1 MKKVKKIIT
10 GFLTVFLF
18 MAMVLPM
25 TTVKASEE
33 KEVAEKRMYTVTFRA
48 GNVASFDTDKITV
61 SDGMEVTKNYIK
73 VKVAKGD
80 TLALTVPDWESD
92 ARLTSWFSN
101 CLHYEKEAAYGLKAF
116 SGVVGTAVER
126 NTEYVLDYKR
136 LINPVSYTVSFV
148 DSQTKE
154 QIAAPQIIY
163 GNAEETITVLPVTVS
178 DYTPTESRKTLKL
191 EKGKENT
198 ATFEYCYT
206 GTVETITST
215 VTNVVPG
222 TTRTETVVNEVE
234 ETVIVPGTAQPS
246 GFTANVVNNASNTAN
261 NRANGGGNALNT
273 PAGNI
278 ANNVADNSAN
288 NAADN
293 AVNAPADENEDQTV
307 DDGNVEIPEEQTP
320 LVDGDENDGVVDI
333 EESVTPLANTAE
345 DESTVSGDVDGKDA
359 DLAAQEIDAA
369 SVPVAVPVIG
379 GIAAVFVV
387 GLIVFLI
394 YKNRKRSK

>member
-10 GFLTVFLF
+10 GFLTVFIF
-18 MAMVLPM
+18 MALVLPM

-33 KEVAEKRMYTVTFRA
+33 KEVVEKRMYTVTFRA
-48 GNVASFDTDKITV
+48 GNIACFDIDKITV
-61 SDGMEVTKNYIK
+61 SEGMEVTKNYIK

-80 TLALTVPDWESD
+80 TLAFTVPGWESD

-116 SGVVGTAVER
+116 NGVVGTVVER

-136 LINPVSYTVSFV
+136 LIDPVSYTVSFI

-154 QIAAPQIIY
+154 QIAAPQITY
-163 GNAEETITVLPVTVS
+163 GNAEETITVIPVTVP
-178 DYTPTESRKTLKL
+178 DYTPTESSKIIKL

-198 ATFEYCYT
+198 ATFEYRYT
-206 GTVETITST
+206 GAVETITST

-234 ETVIVPGTAQPS
+234 ETVIVLGTSQPT
-246 GFTANVVNNASNTAN
+246 GFTANVVNNASNAVN
-261 NRANGGGNALNT
+261 APVGNT
-273 PAGNI
+273 
-278 ANNVADNSAN
+278 AN

-293 AVNAPADENEDQTV
+293 AVNAPADDNEDQTV
-307 DDGNVEIPEEQTP
+307 DDSNVEIPEEQTP
-320 LVDGDENDGVVDI
+320 LVDGDGNDGAVDI
-333 EESVTPLANTAE
+333 EESETPLANTAE
-345 DESTVSGDVDGKDA
+345 DASTASGDVNGNDA

-379 GIAAVFVV
+379 GITAVFVV

-394 YKNRKRSK
+394 YKNRKKSK

>member
-10 GFLTVFLF
+10 GFLTVFIF
-18 MAMVLPM
+18 MALVLPM

-33 KEVAEKRMYTVTFRA
+33 KEVVEKRMYTVTFRA
-48 GNVASFDTDKITV
+48 GNIACFDIDKITV
-61 SDGMEVTKNYIK
+61 SEGMEVTKNYIK

-80 TLALTVPDWESD
+80 TLAFTVPGWESD

-116 SGVVGTAVER
+116 NGVVGTAVER

-136 LINPVSYTVSFV
+136 LIDPVSYTVSFI

-154 QIAAPQIIY
+154 QIAAPQITY
-163 GNAEETITVLPVTVS
+163 GNAEETITVIPVTVP
-178 DYTPTESRKTLKL
+178 DYTPVESSKIIKL

-198 ATFEYCYT
+198 ATFEYRYT
-206 GTVETITST
+206 GAVETITST

-234 ETVIVPGTAQPS
+234 ETVIVPGTSQPT
-246 GFTANVVNNASNTAN
+246 GFTANVVNNASNAVN
-261 NRANGGGNALNT
+261 APVGNT
-273 PAGNI
+273 
-278 ANNVADNSAN
+278 ANNVADNNAN

-293 AVNAPADENEDQTV
+293 AVNAPADDNEDQNV
-307 DDGNVEIPEEQTP
+307 DNGNVEIPEEQTP
-320 LVDGDENDGVVDI
+320 LVDGVVDI
-333 EESVTPLANTAE
+333 EESETPLANTAE

-379 GIAAVFVV
+379 GIAAVFIA
-387 GLIVFLI
+387 GLIAFLV

>member
-10 GFLTVFLF
+10 GFLTVFIF
-18 MAMVLPM
+18 MALVLPM

-33 KEVAEKRMYTVTFRA
+33 KEAVEKRMYTVTFRA
-48 GNVASFDTDKITV
+48 GNIACFDIDKITV
-61 SDGMEVTKNYIK
+61 SEGMEVTKNYIK

-80 TLALTVPDWESD
+80 TLAFTVPGWESD

-116 SGVVGTAVER
+116 NGVVGTAVER

-136 LINPVSYTVSFV
+136 LIDPVSYTVSFI

-154 QIAAPQIIY
+154 QIAAPQITY
-163 GNAEETITVLPVTVS
+163 GNAEETITVIPVTVP
-178 DYTPTESRKTLKL
+178 DYTPVESSKIIKL

-198 ATFEYCYT
+198 ATFEYRYT
-206 GTVETITST
+206 GAVETITST

-222 TTRTETVVNEVE
+222 TTRTETVVSEVE
-234 ETVIVPGTAQPS
+234 ETVIVPGTSQPT
-246 GFTANVVNNASNTAN
+246 GFTANVVNNASNAVN
-261 NRANGGGNALNT
+261 APVGNT
-273 PAGNI
+273 
-278 ANNVADNSAN
+278 ANNVADNNAN

-293 AVNAPADENEDQTV
+293 AVNAPADDNEDQTV
-307 DDGNVEIPEEQTP
+307 DDSNVEIPEEQTP

-333 EESVTPLANTAE
+333 EESETPLSNTAE
-345 DESTVSGDVDGKDA
+345 DESTVSGDVDGNDA

-379 GIAAVFVV
+379 GIAAVFIA
-387 GLIVFLI
+387 GLIAFLV

>member
-10 GFLTVFLF
+10 GFLTVFIF
-18 MAMVLPM
+18 MALVLPM

-33 KEVAEKRMYTVTFRA
+33 KEVVEKRMYTVTFRA
-48 GNVASFDTDKITV
+48 GNIACFDIDKITV
-61 SDGMEVTKNYIK
+61 SEGMEVTKNYIK

-80 TLALTVPDWESD
+80 TLAFTVPGWESD

-116 SGVVGTAVER
+116 NGVVGTAVER

-136 LINPVSYTVSFV
+136 LIDPVSYTVSFI

-154 QIAAPQIIY
+154 QIAAPQITY
-163 GNAEETITVLPVTVS
+163 GNAEETITVIPVTVP
-178 DYTPTESRKTLKL
+178 DYTPTESSKIIKL

-198 ATFEYCYT
+198 ATFEYRYT
-206 GTVETITST
+206 GAVETITST

-222 TTRTETVVNEVE
+222 TTRTETVVSEVE
-234 ETVIVPGTAQPS
+234 ETVIVPGTSQPT
-246 GFTANVVNNASNTAN
+246 GFTANVVNNASNAVN
-261 NRANGGGNALNT
+261 APVGNT
-273 PAGNI
+273 
-278 ANNVADNSAN
+278 ANNVADNNAN

-293 AVNAPADENEDQTV
+293 AVNAPADDNEDQTV
-307 DDGNVEIPEEQTP
+307 DDSNVEIPEEQTP

-333 EESVTPLANTAE
+333 EESETPLSNTAE
-345 DESTVSGDVDGKDA
+345 DESTVSGDVDGNDA

-379 GIAAVFVV
+379 GIAAVFIA
-387 GLIVFLI
+387 GLIAFLV

>member
-48 GNVASFDTDKITV
+48 GNIACFDTDKITV

-80 TLALTVPDWESD
+80 TLAFTVPGWESD

-116 SGVVGTAVER
+116 NGVVGTAVER

-136 LINPVSYTVSFV
+136 LIDPVSYTVSFI

-154 QIAAPQIIY
+154 QSATPQIIY
-163 GNAEETITVLPVTVS
+163 GNAEETITVIPVTVS
-178 DYTPTESRKTLKL
+178 DYTPTESSKIIKL

-198 ATFEYCYT
+198 ATFEYRYT
-206 GTVETITST
+206 GAVETITST

-222 TTRTETVVNEVE
+222 TTRTETVVSEVE
-234 ETVIVPGTAQPS
+234 ETVIVPGTSQPT
-246 GFTANVVNNASNTAN
+246 GFTANVVNNASNTAD
-261 NRANGGGNALNT
+261 NRANGGGNAANT
-273 PAGNI
+273 
-278 ANNVADNSAN
+278 ANNVADNNAN

-293 AVNAPADENEDQTV
+293 AVNAPADDNEDQTV
-307 DDGNVEIPEEQTP
+307 DDSNVEIPEEQTP

-333 EESVTPLANTAE
+333 EESETPLSNTAE
-345 DESTVSGDVDGKDA
+345 NESSSSGDVDGKDA

-379 GIAAVFVV
+379 GIAAVFIA
-387 GLIVFLI
+387 GLIAFLV

>member
-48 GNVASFDTDKITV
+48 GNIACFDTDKITV

-80 TLALTVPDWESD
+80 TLAFTVPGWESD

-116 SGVVGTAVER
+116 NGVVGTAVER

-136 LINPVSYTVSFV
+136 LIDPVSYTVSFI

-154 QIAAPQIIY
+154 QIATPQIIY
-163 GNAEETITVLPVTVS
+163 GNAEETITVIPVTVS
-178 DYTPTESRKTLKL
+178 DYTPTESSKIIKL

-198 ATFEYCYT
+198 ATFEYRYT
-206 GTVETITST
+206 GAVETITST

-234 ETVIVPGTAQPS
+234 ETVIVPGTSQPT
-246 GFTANVVNNASNTAN
+246 GFTANVVNNASNAVN
-261 NRANGGGNALNT
+261 APVGNT
-273 PAGNI
+273 
-278 ANNVADNSAN
+278 ANNVADNNAN

-293 AVNAPADENEDQTV
+293 AVNAPADDNEEQTV
-307 DDGNVEIPEEQTP
+307 DDSNVEIPEEQTP
-320 LVDGDENDGVVDI
+320 LVDGDGNDGVVDI
-333 EESVTPLANTAE
+333 EESETPLSNTAE
-345 DESTVSGDVDGKDA
+345 NESSSSGDVDGKDA

-379 GIAAVFVV
+379 GIAAVFIA
-387 GLIVFLI
+387 GLIAFLV

>member
-10 GFLTVFLF
+10 GFLTVFIF
-18 MAMVLPM
+18 MALVLPM

-33 KEVAEKRMYTVTFRA
+33 KEAVEKRMYTVTFRA

-80 TLALTVPDWESD
+80 TLAFTVPGWESD
-92 ARLTSWFSN
+92 AGLTSWFSN

-116 SGVVGTAVER
+116 SSVVGTAVER

-136 LINPVSYTVSFV
+136 LIDPVSYTVNFI

-154 QIAAPQIIY
+154 QIATPQIIY
-163 GNAEETITVLPVTVS
+163 GNAEETIMVTPVTVS
-178 DYTPTESRKTLKL
+178 DYTPTESSKIIKL

-198 ATFEYCYT
+198 ATFEYRYT
-206 GTVETITST
+206 GAVETITST

-234 ETVIVPGTAQPS
+234 ETVIVPGTSQPT
-246 GFTANVVNNASNTAN
+246 GFTANVVNNASNAVN
-261 NRANGGGNALNT
+261 APVGNT
-273 PAGNI
+273 
-278 ANNVADNSAN
+278 ANNVADNNTN

-293 AVNAPADENEDQTV
+293 AVNAPADDNEEQTV
-307 DDGNVEIPEEQTP
+307 DDSNVEIPEEQTP
-320 LVDGDENDGVVDI
+320 LVDGDGNDGVVDI
-333 EESVTPLANTAE
+333 EESETPLSNTAE

-379 GIAAVFVV
+379 GIVAVFIA
-387 GLIVFLI
+387 GLIAFLV

>member
-10 GFLTVFLF
+10 GFLTVFIF
-18 MAMVLPM
+18 MALVLPM

-33 KEVAEKRMYTVTFRA
+33 KEVVEKRMYTVTFRA
-48 GNVASFDTDKITV
+48 GNIACFDIDKITV
-61 SDGMEVTKNYIK
+61 SEGMEVTKNYIK

-80 TLALTVPDWESD
+80 TLAFTVPGWESD

-116 SGVVGTAVER
+116 NGVVGTAVER

-136 LINPVSYTVSFV
+136 LIDPVSYTVSFI

-154 QIAAPQIIY
+154 QIAAPQITY
-163 GNAEETITVLPVTVS
+163 GNAEETITVIPVTVP
-178 DYTPTESRKTLKL
+178 DYTPTESSKIIKL

-198 ATFEYCYT
+198 ATFEYRYT
-206 GTVETITST
+206 GALETITST

-234 ETVIVPGTAQPS
+234 ETVIVPGTSQPT
-246 GFTANVVNNASNTAN
+246 GFTANVVNNASNAV
-261 NRANGGGNALNT
+261 NA
-273 PAGNI
+273 PVGNI
-278 ANNVADNSAN
+278 ANNVADNNAN

-293 AVNAPADENEDQTV
+293 AVNAPADDNEDQTV
-307 DDGNVEIPEEQTP
+307 DDSNVEIPEEQTP
-320 LVDGDENDGVVDI
+320 LVDGDGNDGVVDI
-333 EESVTPLANTAE
+333 EESETPLANTAE
-345 DESTVSGDVDGKDA
+345 DASTASGDVNGKDA

-379 GIAAVFVV
+379 GIAAVFIA
-387 GLIVFLI
+387 GLIAFLV

>member
-10 GFLTVFLF
+10 GFLTVFIF
-18 MAMVLPM
+18 MALVLPM

-33 KEVAEKRMYTVTFRA
+33 KEAVEKRMYTVTFRA
-48 GNVASFDTDKITV
+48 GNIACFDIDKITV
-61 SDGMEVTKNYIK
+61 SEGMEVTKNYIK

-80 TLALTVPDWESD
+80 TLAFTVPGWESD
-92 ARLTSWFSN
+92 AGLTSWFSN

-136 LINPVSYTVSFV
+136 LIDPVSYTVSFI

-154 QIAAPQIIY
+154 QIATPQIIY
-163 GNAEETITVLPVTVS
+163 GNAEETIMVTPVTVS
-178 DYTPTESRKTLKL
+178 DYTPTESSKIIKL

-198 ATFEYCYT
+198 ATFEYRYT
-206 GTVETITST
+206 GAVETITST

-222 TTRTETVVNEVE
+222 TTRTETVVSEVE
-234 ETVIVPGTAQPS
+234 EMVIIPGTSQPT
-246 GFTANVVNNASNTAN
+246 GFTANVVNNASNAVN
-261 NRANGGGNALNT
+261 APVGNT
-273 PAGNI
+273 
-278 ANNVADNSAN
+278 ANNVADNNAN

-293 AVNAPADENEDQTV
+293 AVNAPADDNEDQTV
-307 DDGNVEIPEEQTP
+307 DDSNVEIPEEQTP
-320 LVDGDENDGVVDI
+320 LVDGDGNDGVVAI
-333 EESVTPLANTAE
+333 EESETPLANTAE
-345 DESTVSGDVDGKDA
+345 DASTASGDVNGKDA

-379 GIAAVFVV
+379 GITAVFVV

-394 YKNRKRSK
+394 YKNRKKSK

>member
-33 KEVAEKRMYTVTFRA
+33 KEVVEKRMYTVTFRA
-48 GNVASFDTDKITV
+48 GNIACFDIDKITV
-61 SDGMEVTKNYIK
+61 SEGMEVTKNYIK

-80 TLALTVPDWESD
+80 TLAFTVPGWESD

-116 SGVVGTAVER
+116 NGVVGTVVER

-136 LINPVSYTVSFV
+136 LIDPVSYTVSFI

-154 QIAAPQIIY
+154 QIAAPQITY
-163 GNAEETITVLPVTVS
+163 GNAEETITVIPVTVP
-178 DYTPTESRKTLKL
+178 DYTPTESSKIIKL

-198 ATFEYCYT
+198 ATFEYRYT
-206 GTVETITST
+206 GAVETITST

-234 ETVIVPGTAQPS
+234 ETVIVPGTSQPT
-246 GFTANVVNNASNTAN
+246 GFTANVVNNASNAVN
-261 NRANGGGNALNT
+261 APVGNT
-273 PAGNI
+273 
-278 ANNVADNSAN
+278 AN

-293 AVNAPADENEDQTV
+293 AVNAPADDNEDQTV
-307 DDGNVEIPEEQTP
+307 DDSNVEIPEEQTP
-320 LVDGDENDGVVDI
+320 LVDGDGNDGAVDI
-333 EESVTPLANTAE
+333 EESETPLANTAE
-345 DESTVSGDVDGKDA
+345 DASTASGDVNGNDA

-379 GIAAVFVV
+379 GITAVFVV

-394 YKNRKRSK
+394 YKNRKKSK

>member
-33 KEVAEKRMYTVTFRA
+33 KEAVEKRMYTVTFRA
-48 GNVASFDTDKITV
+48 GNIACFDTDKITV

-80 TLALTVPDWESD
+80 TLAFTVHGWESD

-116 SGVVGTAVER
+116 NGVVGTAVER

-136 LINPVSYTVSFV
+136 LIDPVSYTVSFI

-154 QIAAPQIIY
+154 QIATPQIIY
-163 GNAEETITVLPVTVS
+163 GNAEETIMVTPVTVS
-178 DYTPTESRKTLKL
+178 DYTPTESSKIIKL

-198 ATFEYCYT
+198 ATFEYRYT
-206 GTVETITST
+206 GAVETITST

-222 TTRTETVVNEVE
+222 TTRTETVVSEVE
-234 ETVIVPGTAQPS
+234 ETVIIPGTSQPT
-246 GFTANVVNNASNTAN
+246 GFTANVVNNASNAVN
-261 NRANGGGNALNT
+261 APVGNT
-273 PAGNI
+273 
-278 ANNVADNSAN
+278 ANNVADNNAN

-293 AVNAPADENEDQTV
+293 AVNAPADDNEDQTV
-307 DDGNVEIPEEQTP
+307 DDSNVEIPEEQTP
-320 LVDGDENDGVVDI
+320 LVDGDGNDGVVDI
-333 EESVTPLANTAE
+333 EESETPLANTAE
-345 DESTVSGDVDGKDA
+345 DENTVSGDVDGNDA

-379 GIAAVFVV
+379 GIAAVFIA
-387 GLIVFLI
+387 GLIAFLV

>member
-10 GFLTVFLF
+10 GFLTVFIF
-18 MAMVLPM
+18 MALVLPM

-33 KEVAEKRMYTVTFRA
+33 KEVVEKRMYTVTFRA
-48 GNVASFDTDKITV
+48 GNIACYDIDKINV
-61 SDGMEVTKNYIK
+61 SEGMEVTKNYIK

-80 TLALTVPDWESD
+80 TLAFTVPGWESD

-116 SGVVGTAVER
+116 NGVVGTAVER

-136 LINPVSYTVSFV
+136 LIDPVSYTVSFI

-154 QIAAPQIIY
+154 QIATPQIIY
-163 GNAEETITVLPVTVS
+163 GNAEETIMVTPVTVS
-178 DYTPTESRKTLKL
+178 DYTPTESSKIIKL

-198 ATFEYCYT
+198 ATFEYRYT
-206 GTVETITST
+206 GAVETITST

-234 ETVIVPGTAQPS
+234 ETVIVPGTFQPT
-246 GFTANVVNNASNTAN
+246 GFTANVVNNASNAVN
-261 NRANGGGNALNT
+261 APVGNT
-273 PAGNI
+273 
-278 ANNVADNSAN
+278 AN

-293 AVNAPADENEDQTV
+293 AVNAPADDNEDQTV
-307 DDGNVEIPEEQTP
+307 DDSNVEIPEEQTP
-320 LVDGDENDGVVDI
+320 LVDGDGNDGAVDI
-333 EESVTPLANTAE
+333 EESETPLANTAE
-345 DESTVSGDVDGKDA
+345 DASTASGDVNGNDA

-369 SVPVAVPVIG
+369 SEPVAVPVIG
-379 GIAAVFVV
+379 GITAVFVV

-394 YKNRKRSK
+394 YKNRKKSK

>member
-10 GFLTVFLF
+10 GFLTVFIF
-18 MAMVLPM
+18 MALVLPM

-33 KEVAEKRMYTVTFRA
+33 KEVVEKRMYTVTFRA
-48 GNVASFDTDKITV
+48 GNIACFDIDKITV
-61 SDGMEVTKNYIK
+61 SEGMEVTKNYIK
-73 VKVAKGD
+73 VKVVKGD
-80 TLALTVPDWESD
+80 TLAFTVPGWESD

-116 SGVVGTAVER
+116 NGVVGTAVER

-136 LINPVSYTVSFV
+136 LINPVSYTVSFI

-154 QIAAPQIIY
+154 QIAAPQITY
-163 GNAEETITVLPVTVS
+163 GNAEETITVIPVTVP
-178 DYTPTESRKTLKL
+178 DYTPTESSKIIKL

-198 ATFEYCYT
+198 ATFEYRYT
-206 GTVETITST
+206 GAVETITST

-222 TTRTETVVNEVE
+222 TTRTETVVSEVE
-234 ETVIVPGTAQPS
+234 ETVIVPGTSQPT
-246 GFTANVVNNASNTAN
+246 GFTANVVNNASNAVN
-261 NRANGGGNALNT
+261 APVGNT
-273 PAGNI
+273 
-278 ANNVADNSAN
+278 ANNVADNNAN

-293 AVNAPADENEDQTV
+293 AVNAPADDNEDQTV
-307 DDGNVEIPEEQTP
+307 DDSNVEIPEEQTP

-333 EESVTPLANTAE
+333 EESETPLSNTAE
-345 DESTVSGDVDGKDA
+345 DESTVSGDVDGNDA

-379 GIAAVFVV
+379 GIAAVFIG
-387 GLIVFLI
+387 GLIAFLV

>member
-10 GFLTVFLF
+10 GFLTVFIF
-18 MAMVLPM
+18 MALVLPM

-48 GNVASFDTDKITV
+48 GNIACFDTDKITV

-80 TLALTVPDWESD
+80 TLAFTVPGWESD

-116 SGVVGTAVER
+116 NGVVGTAVER

-136 LINPVSYTVSFV
+136 LINPVSYTVSFI

-154 QIAAPQIIY
+154 QIATPQIIY
-163 GNAEETITVLPVTVS
+163 GNAEETITVIPVTVP
-178 DYTPTESRKTLKL
+178 DYTPTESSKIIKL

-198 ATFEYCYT
+198 ATFEYRYT
-206 GTVETITST
+206 GAVETITST

-234 ETVIVPGTAQPS
+234 ETVIVPGTSQPT
-246 GFTANVVNNASNTAN
+246 GFTANVVNNASNAVN
-261 NRANGGGNALNT
+261 APVGNT
-273 PAGNI
+273 
-278 ANNVADNSAN
+278 ANNVADNNAN

-293 AVNAPADENEDQTV
+293 AVNAPADDNEDRTV
-307 DDGNVEIPEEQTP
+307 DDSNVEIPEEQTP

-333 EESVTPLANTAE
+333 EESETPLSNTAE
-345 DESTVSGDVDGKDA
+345 DESTVSGDVDGNDA

-379 GIAAVFVV
+379 GIAAVFIA
-387 GLIVFLI
+387 GLIAFLV

>member
-10 GFLTVFLF
+10 GFLTVFIF
-18 MAMVLPM
+18 MALVLPM

-33 KEVAEKRMYTVTFRA
+33 KEVVEKRMYTVTFRA
-48 GNVASFDTDKITV
+48 GNIACFDIDKITV
-61 SDGMEVTKNYIK
+61 SEGMEVTKNYIK

-80 TLALTVPDWESD
+80 TLAFTVPGWESD

-116 SGVVGTAVER
+116 NGVVGTVVER

-136 LINPVSYTVSFV
+136 LIDPVSYTVSFI

-154 QIAAPQIIY
+154 QIAAPQITY
-163 GNAEETITVLPVTVS
+163 GNAEETITVIPVTVP
-178 DYTPTESRKTLKL
+178 DYTPTESSKIIKL

-198 ATFEYCYT
+198 ATFEYRYT
-206 GTVETITST
+206 GAVETITST

-234 ETVIVPGTAQPS
+234 ETVIVPGTSQPT
-246 GFTANVVNNASNTAN
+246 GFTANVVNNASNAVN
-261 NRANGGGNALNT
+261 APVGNT
-273 PAGNI
+273 
-278 ANNVADNSAN
+278 AN

-293 AVNAPADENEDQTV
+293 AVNAPADDNEDQTV
-307 DDGNVEIPEEQTP
+307 DDSNVEIPEEQTP
-320 LVDGDENDGVVDI
+320 LVDGDGNDGAVDI
-333 EESVTPLANTAE
+333 EESETPLANTAE
-345 DESTVSGDVDGKDA
+345 DASTASGDVNGNDA
-359 DLAAQEIDAA
+359 DLAGQEIDAA

-379 GIAAVFVV
+379 GITAVFVV

-394 YKNRKRSK
+394 YKNRKKSK

>member
-10 GFLTVFLF
+10 GFLMVFIF

-48 GNVASFDTDKITV
+48 GNVASIDTDKITV

-80 TLALTVPDWESD
+80 TLAITVPGWESD
-92 ARLTSWFSN
+92 AGLTSWFSN

-116 SGVVGTAVER
+116 SGIVGTAVER

-136 LINPVSYTVSFV
+136 LIDPVSYTVSFI

-154 QIAAPQIIY
+154 QIATPQIIY
-163 GNAEETITVLPVTVS
+163 GNAEETIMVTPVTVS
-178 DYTPTESRKTLKL
+178 DYTPTESSKTLKL
-191 EKGKENT
+191 EKGKANT
-198 ATFEYCYT
+198 ATFEYRYI
-206 GTVETITST
+206 GSVETITST

-234 ETVIVPGTAQPS
+234 ETVIVPGTARQT
-246 GFTANVVNNASNTAN
+246 GFTANVVNNASNAV
-261 NRANGGGNALNT
+261 NA
-273 PAGNI
+273 PVGNI
-278 ANNVADNSAN
+278 ANNVADNNAN

-293 AVNAPADENEDQTV
+293 AVNAPADDNEDQTV
-307 DDGNVEIPEEQTP
+307 DDSNVEIPEEQTP
-320 LVDGDENDGVVDI
+320 LVDGDGNDGVVDI
-333 EESVTPLANTAE
+333 EESETPLANTAE
-345 DESTVSGDVDGKDA
+345 DENTVSGDVDGNDA

-379 GIAAVFVV
+379 GIAAVFIA
-387 GLIVFLI
+387 GLIAFLV

>member
-10 GFLTVFLF
+10 GFLTVFIF
-18 MAMVLPM
+18 MALVLPM

-33 KEVAEKRMYTVTFRA
+33 KEVVEKRMYTVTFRA
-48 GNVASFDTDKITV
+48 GNIACFDIDKITV
-61 SDGMEVTKNYIK
+61 SEGMEVTKNYIK

-80 TLALTVPDWESD
+80 TLAFTVPGWESD

-116 SGVVGTAVER
+116 NGVVGTVVER

-136 LINPVSYTVSFV
+136 LIDPVSYTVSFI

-154 QIAAPQIIY
+154 QIAAPQITY
-163 GNAEETITVLPVTVS
+163 GNAEETITVIPVTVP
-178 DYTPTESRKTLKL
+178 DYTPTESSKIIKL

-198 ATFEYCYT
+198 ATFEYRYT
-206 GTVETITST
+206 GAVETITST

-234 ETVIVPGTAQPS
+234 ETVIVPGTSQPT
-246 GFTANVVNNASNTAN
+246 GFTANVVNNASNAVN
-261 NRANGGGNALNT
+261 APVGNT
-273 PAGNI
+273 
-278 ANNVADNSAN
+278 ANNVADNNAN
-288 NAADN
+288 NASN
-293 AVNAPADENEDQTV
+293 AVNAPADDNEDQTV
-307 DDGNVEIPEEQTP
+307 DDSNVEIPEEQTP
-320 LVDGDENDGVVDI
+320 LVDGDGNDGVVAI
-333 EESVTPLANTAE
+333 EESETPLANTAE
-345 DESTVSGDVDGKDA
+345 DASTASGDVNGKDA

-379 GIAAVFVV
+379 GITAVFVV

-394 YKNRKRSK
+394 YKNRKKSK

>member
-10 GFLTVFLF
+10 GFLMVFIF

-33 KEVAEKRMYTVTFRA
+33 KEAVEKRMYTVTFRA
-48 GNVASFDTDKITV
+48 GNVASFDIDKITV
-61 SDGMEVTKNYIK
+61 SEGMEVTKNYIK

-80 TLALTVPDWESD
+80 TLAFTVPGWESD

-136 LINPVSYTVSFV
+136 LIDPVSYTVSFI

-154 QIAAPQIIY
+154 QIATPQIIY
-163 GNAEETITVLPVTVS
+163 GNAEETIMVTPVTVS
-178 DYTPTESRKTLKL
+178 DYTPTESSKIIKL

-198 ATFEYCYT
+198 ATFEYRYT
-206 GTVETITST
+206 GAVETITST

-222 TTRTETVVNEVE
+222 TTRTETVVSEVE
-234 ETVIVPGTAQPS
+234 ETVIVPGTSQPT
-246 GFTANVVNNASNTAN
+246 GFTANVVNNASNAVN
-261 NRANGGGNALNT
+261 APVGNT
-273 PAGNI
+273 
-278 ANNVADNSAN
+278 ANNVADNNAN

-293 AVNAPADENEDQTV
+293 AVNAPADDNEDQTV
-307 DDGNVEIPEEQTP
+307 DDSNVEIPEEQTP

-333 EESVTPLANTAE
+333 EESETPLSNTAE
-345 DESTVSGDVDGKDA
+345 DESTVSGDVDGNDA

-379 GIAAVFVV
+379 GIAAVFIA
-387 GLIVFLI
+387 GLIAFLV

>member
-10 GFLTVFLF
+10 GFLTVFIF
-18 MAMVLPM
+18 MALVLPM

-33 KEVAEKRMYTVTFRA
+33 KEVVEKRMYTVTFRA
-48 GNVASFDTDKITV
+48 GNIACFDIDKITV
-61 SDGMEVTKNYIK
+61 SEGMEVTKNYIK

-80 TLALTVPDWESD
+80 TLAFTVPGWESD

-116 SGVVGTAVER
+116 NGVVGTVVER

-136 LINPVSYTVSFV
+136 LIDPVSYTVSFI

-154 QIAAPQIIY
+154 QIAAPQITY
-163 GNAEETITVLPVTVS
+163 GNAEETITVIPVTVP
-178 DYTPTESRKTLKL
+178 DYTPTESSKIIKL

-198 ATFEYCYT
+198 ATFEYRYT
-206 GTVETITST
+206 GAVETITST

-234 ETVIVPGTAQPS
+234 ETVTVPGTSQPT
-246 GFTANVVNNASNTAN
+246 GFTANVVNNASNAVN
-261 NRANGGGNALNT
+261 APVGNT
-273 PAGNI
+273 
-278 ANNVADNSAN
+278 AN

-293 AVNAPADENEDQTV
+293 AVNAPADDNEDQTV
-307 DDGNVEIPEEQTP
+307 DDSNVEIPEEQTP
-320 LVDGDENDGVVDI
+320 LVDGDGNDGAVDI
-333 EESVTPLANTAE
+333 EESETPLANTAE
-345 DESTVSGDVDGKDA
+345 DASTASGDVNGNDA

-379 GIAAVFVV
+379 GITAVFVV

-394 YKNRKRSK
+394 YKNRKKSK

>member
-10 GFLTVFLF
+10 CFLTVFIF
-18 MAMVLPM
+18 MALVLPM

-33 KEVAEKRMYTVTFRA
+33 KEAVGKRMYTVTFRA
-48 GNVASFDTDKITV
+48 GNIACFDIDKITV

-80 TLALTVPDWESD
+80 TLAFTVPGWESD
-92 ARLTSWFSN
+92 AGLTSWFSN

-116 SGVVGTAVER
+116 NGVVGTVVER

-136 LINPVSYTVSFV
+136 LIDPVSYTVSFI

-154 QIAAPQIIY
+154 QIAAPQITY
-163 GNAEETITVLPVTVS
+163 GNAEETITVIPVTVP
-178 DYTPTESRKTLKL
+178 DYTPVESSKIIKL

-198 ATFEYCYT
+198 ATFEYRYT
-206 GTVETITST
+206 GAVETITST

-222 TTRTETVVNEVE
+222 TTRTETVVSEVE
-234 ETVIVPGTAQPS
+234 ETVIVPGAAQPS
-246 GFTANVVNNASNTAN
+246 GVTANVVNNASNAVN
-261 NRANGGGNALNT
+261 APVGNT
-273 PAGNI
+273 
-278 ANNVADNSAN
+278 ANNVADNNAN

-293 AVNAPADENEDQTV
+293 AVNAPADDNEDQTV
-307 DDGNVEIPEEQTP
+307 DDSNVEIPEEQTP
-320 LVDGDENDGVVDI
+320 LVDGDGNDGAVDI
-333 EESVTPLANTAE
+333 EESETPLANTAE
-345 DESTVSGDVDGKDA
+345 DASTASGDVNGNDA

-379 GIAAVFVV
+379 GITAVFVV

-394 YKNRKRSK
+394 YKNRKKSK

>member
-10 GFLTVFLF
+10 GFLTVFFF
-18 MAMVLPM
+18 MALVLPM

-33 KEVAEKRMYTVTFRA
+33 KEVVEKRMYTVTFRA
-48 GNVASFDTDKITV
+48 GNIACFDIDKITV
-61 SDGMEVTKNYIK
+61 SEGMEVTKNYIK

-80 TLALTVPDWESD
+80 TLAFTVPGWESD

-136 LINPVSYTVSFV
+136 LIDPVSYTVSFI

-154 QIAAPQIIY
+154 QIAAPQITY
-163 GNAEETITVLPVTVS
+163 GNAEETITVIPVTVP
-178 DYTPTESRKTLKL
+178 DYTSVESSKIIKL

-198 ATFEYCYT
+198 ATFEYRYT
-206 GTVETITST
+206 GAVETITST

-222 TTRTETVVNEVE
+222 TTRTETVVSEVE
-234 ETVIVPGTAQPS
+234 KMVIVPGAAQPS
-246 GFTANVVNNASNTAN
+246 GVTANVVNNASNTAD
-261 NRANGGGNALNT
+261 NRVNGGGNTADT
-273 PAGNI
+273 PAGNPVD
-278 ANNVADNSAN
+278 NSTNNEVDNVA
-288 NAADN
+288 
-293 AVNAPADENEDQTV
+293 NAPADENEDQTA
-307 DDGNVEIPEEQTP
+307 DEGNIEIPEEQ
-320 LVDGDENDGVVDI
+320 
-333 EESVTPLANTAE
+333 TPLANTAE

-359 DLAAQEIDAA
+359 DLAAQEIDVA

-379 GIAAVFVV
+379 GIAAVFIA
-387 GLIVFLI
+387 GLIVFLV

>member
-10 GFLTVFLF
+10 GFLTVFIF
-18 MAMVLPM
+18 MALVLPM

-33 KEVAEKRMYTVTFRA
+33 KEVVEKRMYTVTFRA
-48 GNVASFDTDKITV
+48 GNIACFDIDKITV
-61 SDGMEVTKNYIK
+61 SEGMEVTKNYIK

-80 TLALTVPDWESD
+80 TLAFTVPGWESD
-92 ARLTSWFSN
+92 AGLTSWFSN

-116 SGVVGTAVER
+116 NGVVGTAVER

-136 LINPVSYTVSFV
+136 LIDPVSYTVSFI

-154 QIAAPQIIY
+154 QIAAPQITY
-163 GNAEETITVLPVTVS
+163 GNAEETITVIPVTVP
-178 DYTPTESRKTLKL
+178 DYTPVESSKIIKL

-198 ATFEYCYT
+198 ATFEYRYT
-206 GTVETITST
+206 GAVETITST

-234 ETVIVPGTAQPS
+234 ETVIVPGTSQPT
-246 GFTANVVNNASNTAN
+246 GFTANVVNNASNAVN
-261 NRANGGGNALNT
+261 APVGNT
-273 PAGNI
+273 
-278 ANNVADNSAN
+278 ANNVADNNAN

-293 AVNAPADENEDQTV
+293 AVNAPADDNEDQTV
-307 DDGNVEIPEEQTP
+307 DDSNVEIPEEQTP
-320 LVDGDENDGVVDI
+320 LVDGDGNDGVVAI
-333 EESVTPLANTAE
+333 EESETPLANTAE
-345 DESTVSGDVDGKDA
+345 DASTASGDVNGKDA

-379 GIAAVFVV
+379 GITAVFVV

-394 YKNRKRSK
+394 YKNRKKSK

>member
-18 MAMVLPM
+18 MALVLPM

-33 KEVAEKRMYTVTFRA
+33 KEAVEKRMYTVTFRA
-48 GNVASFDTDKITV
+48 GNIACFDTDKITV

-80 TLALTVPDWESD
+80 TLAFTVPGWESD

-116 SGVVGTAVER
+116 NGVVGTAVER

-136 LINPVSYTVSFV
+136 LIDPVSYTVSFI

-154 QIAAPQIIY
+154 QIATPQIIY
-163 GNAEETITVLPVTVS
+163 GNAEETITVIPVTVS
-178 DYTPTESRKTLKL
+178 DYTPTESSKIIKL

-198 ATFEYCYT
+198 ATFEYRYT
-206 GTVETITST
+206 GAVETITST

-234 ETVIVPGTAQPS
+234 ETVIVPGTSQPT
-246 GFTANVVNNASNTAN
+246 GFTANVVNNASNAVN
-261 NRANGGGNALNT
+261 APVGNT
-273 PAGNI
+273 
-278 ANNVADNSAN
+278 ANNVADNNAN

-293 AVNAPADENEDQTV
+293 AVNAPADDNEDRTV
-307 DDGNVEIPEEQTP
+307 DDSNVEIPEEQTP
-320 LVDGDENDGVVDI
+320 LVDGDGNDGVVDI
-333 EESVTPLANTAE
+333 EESETPLANTAE
-345 DESTVSGDVDGKDA
+345 DENTVSGDVDGNDA
-359 DLAAQEIDAA
+359 DLASQEIDAA

-379 GIAAVFVV
+379 GITAVFVV

-394 YKNRKRSK
+394 YKNRKKSK

>member
-10 GFLTVFLF
+10 GFLTVFIF
-18 MAMVLPM
+18 MALVLPM

-33 KEVAEKRMYTVTFRA
+33 KEVVEKRMYTVTFRA
-48 GNVASFDTDKITV
+48 GNIACFDIDKITV
-61 SDGMEVTKNYIK
+61 SEGMEVTKNYIK

-80 TLALTVPDWESD
+80 TLAFTVPGWESD

-126 NTEYVLDYKR
+126 NTEYVLYYRR
-136 LINPVSYTVSFV
+136 LIDPVSYTVSFI

-163 GNAEETITVLPVTVS
+163 GNAEETIMVTPVTVS
-178 DYTPTESRKTLKL
+178 DYTPTESSKIIKL

-198 ATFEYCYT
+198 ATFEYRYT
-206 GTVETITST
+206 GAVETITST

-222 TTRTETVVNEVE
+222 TTRTETVVSEVE
-234 ETVIVPGTAQPS
+234 ETVIIPGAAQPS
-246 GFTANVVNNASNTAN
+246 GVTANVVNNASNTAD
-261 NRANGGGNALNT
+261 NRANGGGNAADT
-273 PAGNI
+273 PAGNPVDDST
-278 ANNVADNSAN
+278 NNEVDNVA
-288 NAADN
+288 NAL
-293 AVNAPADENEDQTV
+293 ADENEDQTA
-307 DDGNVEIPEEQTP
+307 DEGNIEIPEEQ
-320 LVDGDENDGVVDI
+320 
-333 EESVTPLANTAE
+333 TPLANTAE

-379 GIAAVFVV
+379 GIAAVFIA
-387 GLIVFLI
+387 GLIAFLV

>member
-10 GFLTVFLF
+10 GFLMVFIF

-33 KEVAEKRMYTVTFRA
+33 KEAVEKRMYTVTFRA

-80 TLALTVPDWESD
+80 TLAFTVPGWESD
-92 ARLTSWFSN
+92 AGLTSWFSN

-136 LINPVSYTVSFV
+136 LIDPVSYTVSFI

-163 GNAEETITVLPVTVS
+163 GNAEETIMVTPVTVS
-178 DYTPTESRKTLKL
+178 DYTPTESSKIIKL

-198 ATFEYCYT
+198 ATFEYRYT
-206 GTVETITST
+206 GAVETITST

-222 TTRTETVVNEVE
+222 TTRTETVVSEVE
-234 ETVIVPGTAQPS
+234 ETVIVPGTSQPT
-246 GFTANVVNNASNTAN
+246 GFTANVVNNASNAVN
-261 NRANGGGNALNT
+261 APVGNT
-273 PAGNI
+273 
-278 ANNVADNSAN
+278 ANNVADNNAN

-293 AVNAPADENEDQTV
+293 AVNAPADDNEDQTV
-307 DDGNVEIPEEQTP
+307 DDSNVEIPEEQTP

-333 EESVTPLANTAE
+333 EESETPLSNTAE
-345 DESTVSGDVDGKDA
+345 DESTVSGDVDGNDA

-379 GIAAVFVV
+379 GIAAVFIA
-387 GLIVFLI
+387 GLIAFLV

>member
-10 GFLTVFLF
+10 GFLTVFIF
-18 MAMVLPM
+18 MALVLPM
-25 TTVKASEE
+25 TMVKASEE
-33 KEVAEKRMYTVTFRA
+33 KEAVEKRMYTVTFRA
-48 GNVASFDTDKITV
+48 GNIACFDIDKITV
-61 SDGMEVTKNYIK
+61 SEGMEVTKNYIK

-80 TLALTVPDWESD
+80 TLAFTVPGWESD

-116 SGVVGTAVER
+116 NGVVGTAVER

-136 LINPVSYTVSFV
+136 LIDPVSYTVSFI

-154 QIAAPQIIY
+154 QIAAPQITY
-163 GNAEETITVLPVTVS
+163 GNAEETITVIPVTVP
-178 DYTPTESRKTLKL
+178 DYTPVESSKIIKL

-198 ATFEYCYT
+198 ATFEYRYT
-206 GTVETITST
+206 GAVEAITST

-234 ETVIVPGTAQPS
+234 ETVIVPGTSQPT
-246 GFTANVVNNASNTAN
+246 GFVANVVNNASNAVN
-261 NRANGGGNALNT
+261 APVGNT
-273 PAGNI
+273 
-278 ANNVADNSAN
+278 ANNVADNNAN

-293 AVNAPADENEDQTV
+293 AVNAPADDNEDQTV
-307 DDGNVEIPEEQTP
+307 DDSNVEIPEEQTP
-320 LVDGDENDGVVDI
+320 LVDGDGNDGVVDI
-333 EESVTPLANTAE
+333 EESETPLANTAE

-379 GIAAVFVV
+379 GIAAVFIA
-387 GLIVFLI
+387 GLIAFLV

>member
-10 GFLTVFLF
+10 GFLTVFIF
-18 MAMVLPM
+18 MALVLPM

-33 KEVAEKRMYTVTFRA
+33 KEVVEKRMYTVTFRA
-48 GNVASFDTDKITV
+48 GNIACFDIDKITV
-61 SDGMEVTKNYIK
+61 SEGMEVTKNYIK

-80 TLALTVPDWESD
+80 TLAFTVPGWESD

-116 SGVVGTAVER
+116 NGVVGTVVER

-136 LINPVSYTVSFV
+136 LIDPVSYTVSFI

-154 QIAAPQIIY
+154 QIAAPQITY
-163 GNAEETITVLPVTVS
+163 GNAEETITVIPVTVP
-178 DYTPTESRKTLKL
+178 DYTPTESSKIIKL

-198 ATFEYCYT
+198 ATFEYRYT
-206 GTVETITST
+206 GAVETITST

-234 ETVIVPGTAQPS
+234 ETVIVPGTSQPT
-246 GFTANVVNNASNTAN
+246 GFTANVVNNASNAVN
-261 NRANGGGNALNT
+261 APVGNT
-273 PAGNI
+273 
-278 ANNVADNSAN
+278 ANNVADNNAN

-293 AVNAPADENEDQTV
+293 AVNAPADDNEDQTV
-307 DDGNVEIPEEQTP
+307 DDSNVEIPEEQTP
-320 LVDGDENDGVVDI
+320 LVDGDGNDGVVAI
-333 EESVTPLANTAE
+333 EESETPLANTAE

-379 GIAAVFVV
+379 GITAVFVV

-394 YKNRKRSK
+394 YKNRKKSK

>member
-10 GFLTVFLF
+10 GFLTVFIF
-18 MAMVLPM
+18 MALVLPM

-33 KEVAEKRMYTVTFRA
+33 KEAVEKRMYTVTFRA
-48 GNVASFDTDKITV
+48 GNIACFDIDKITV
-61 SDGMEVTKNYIK
+61 SEGMEVTKNYIK

-80 TLALTVPDWESD
+80 TLAFTVPGWESD
-92 ARLTSWFSN
+92 AGLTSWFSN

-116 SGVVGTAVER
+116 NGVVGTAVER

-136 LINPVSYTVSFV
+136 LIDPVSYTVSFI

-154 QIAAPQIIY
+154 QIAAPQITY
-163 GNAEETITVLPVTVS
+163 GNAEETITVIPVTVP
-178 DYTPTESRKTLKL
+178 DYTPVESSKIIKL

-198 ATFEYCYT
+198 ATFEYRYT
-206 GTVETITST
+206 GAVETITST

-234 ETVIVPGTAQPS
+234 ETVIVPGTSQPT
-246 GFTANVVNNASNTAN
+246 GFTANVVNNASNAVN
-261 NRANGGGNALNT
+261 APVGNT
-273 PAGNI
+273 
-278 ANNVADNSAN
+278 ANNVADNNAN

-293 AVNAPADENEDQTV
+293 AVNAPADDNEDQTV
-307 DDGNVEIPEEQTP
+307 DDSNVEIPEEQTP
-320 LVDGDENDGVVDI
+320 LVDGDGNDGAVDI
-333 EESVTPLANTAE
+333 EESETPLANTAE
-345 DESTVSGDVDGKDA
+345 DESTVSGDVDGNDA

-379 GIAAVFVV
+379 GITAVFVV

-394 YKNRKRSK
+394 YKNRKKSK

>member
-10 GFLTVFLF
+10 GFLTVFIF
-18 MAMVLPM
+18 MALVLPM

-33 KEVAEKRMYTVTFRA
+33 KEAVEKRMYTVTFRA
-48 GNVASFDTDKITV
+48 GNIACFDIDKITV
-61 SDGMEVTKNYIK
+61 SEGMEVTKNYIK

-80 TLALTVPDWESD
+80 TLAFTVPGWESD

-116 SGVVGTAVER
+116 NGVVGTVVER

-136 LINPVSYTVSFV
+136 LIDPVSYTVSFI

-154 QIAAPQIIY
+154 QIAAPQITY
-163 GNAEETITVLPVTVS
+163 GNAEETITVIPVTVP
-178 DYTPTESRKTLKL
+178 DYTPVESSKIIKL

-198 ATFEYCYT
+198 ATFEYRYT
-206 GTVETITST
+206 GAVETITST

-234 ETVIVPGTAQPS
+234 ETVIVPGTSQPT
-246 GFTANVVNNASNTAN
+246 GFTANVVNNASNAVN
-261 NRANGGGNALNT
+261 APVGNT
-273 PAGNI
+273 
-278 ANNVADNSAN
+278 ANNVADNNAN

-293 AVNAPADENEDQTV
+293 AVNAPADDNEDQTV
-307 DDGNVEIPEEQTP
+307 DDSNVEIPEEQTP
-320 LVDGDENDGVVDI
+320 LVDGDGNDGVVAI
-333 EESVTPLANTAE
+333 EESETPLANTAE
-345 DESTVSGDVDGKDA
+345 DASTASGDVNGKDA

-379 GIAAVFVV
+379 GITAVFVV

-394 YKNRKRSK
+394 YKNRKKSK

>member
-10 GFLTVFLF
+10 GFLMVFIF
-18 MAMVLPM
+18 MALVLPM

-33 KEVAEKRMYTVTFRA
+33 KEVAGKRMYTVTFRA

-80 TLALTVPDWESD
+80 TLAFTVPGWESD

-136 LINPVSYTVSFV
+136 LINPVSYTVSFI

-154 QIAAPQIIY
+154 QIAAPQITY
-163 GNAEETITVLPVTVS
+163 GNAEETITVIPVTVP
-178 DYTPTESRKTLKL
+178 DYTPTESSKIIKL

-198 ATFEYCYT
+198 ATFEYRYT
-206 GTVETITST
+206 GAVETITST

-222 TTRTETVVNEVE
+222 TTRTETVVSEVE
-234 ETVIVPGTAQPS
+234 ETVIVPGTSQPT
-246 GFTANVVNNASNTAN
+246 GFTANVVNNASNAVN
-261 NRANGGGNALNT
+261 APVGNT
-273 PAGNI
+273 
-278 ANNVADNSAN
+278 ANNVADNNAN

-293 AVNAPADENEDQTV
+293 AVNAPADDNEDQTV
-307 DDGNVEIPEEQTP
+307 DDSNVEIPEEQTP

-333 EESVTPLANTAE
+333 EESETPLANTAE
-345 DESTVSGDVDGKDA
+345 DESTVSGDVDGNDA

-379 GIAAVFVV
+379 GIAAVFIG
-387 GLIVFLI
+387 GLIAFLV

>member
-10 GFLTVFLF
+10 GFLTVFIF
-18 MAMVLPM
+18 MALVLPM
-25 TTVKASEE
+25 TTVKASEK
-33 KEVAEKRMYTVTFRA
+33 KEAVEKRMYTVTFRA
-48 GNVASFDTDKITV
+48 GNIACFDIDKITV
-61 SDGMEVTKNYIK
+61 SEGMEVTKNYIK

-80 TLALTVPDWESD
+80 TLAFTVPGWESD

-101 CLHYEKEAAYGLKAF
+101 CLHYEKEAAYGLKDF
-116 SGVVGTAVER
+116 NDVVGTAVER

-136 LINPVSYTVSFV
+136 LIDPVSYTVSFI

-154 QIAAPQIIY
+154 QIATPQIIY
-163 GNAEETITVLPVTVS
+163 GNAEETIMVTPVTVS
-178 DYTPTESRKTLKL
+178 DYTPTESSKIIKL

-198 ATFEYCYT
+198 ATFEYRYT
-206 GTVETITST
+206 GAVETITST

-234 ETVIVPGTAQPS
+234 ETVIVPGTSQPT
-246 GFTANVVNNASNTAN
+246 GFTANVVNNASNAVN
-261 NRANGGGNALNT
+261 APVGNT
-273 PAGNI
+273 
-278 ANNVADNSAN
+278 ANNVADNNAN

-293 AVNAPADENEDQTV
+293 AVNAPADDNEDQTV
-307 DDGNVEIPEEQTP
+307 DDSNVEIPEEQTP
-320 LVDGDENDGVVDI
+320 LVDGDGNDGVVDI
-333 EESVTPLANTAE
+333 EESETPLANTAE

-379 GIAAVFVV
+379 GIAAVFIA
-387 GLIVFLI
+387 GLIAFLV

>member
-10 GFLTVFLF
+10 GFLTVFIF
-18 MAMVLPM
+18 MALVLPM

-33 KEVAEKRMYTVTFRA
+33 KEAVEKRMYTVTFRA
-48 GNVASFDTDKITV
+48 GNIACFDIDKITV
-61 SDGMEVTKNYIK
+61 SEGMEVTKNYIK
-73 VKVAKGD
+73 VKVVKGD
-80 TLALTVPDWESD
+80 TLAFTVPGWESD

-116 SGVVGTAVER
+116 NGVVGTAVER

-136 LINPVSYTVSFV
+136 LIDPVSYTVSFI

-154 QIAAPQIIY
+154 QIAAPQITY
-163 GNAEETITVLPVTVS
+163 GNAEETITVIPVTVP
-178 DYTPTESRKTLKL
+178 DYTPTESSKIIKL

-198 ATFEYCYT
+198 ATFEYRYT
-206 GTVETITST
+206 GAVETITST

-234 ETVIVPGTAQPS
+234 ETVIVPGTSQPT
-246 GFTANVVNNASNTAN
+246 GFTANVVNNASNAVN
-261 NRANGGGNALNT
+261 APVGNT
-273 PAGNI
+273 
-278 ANNVADNSAN
+278 AN

-293 AVNAPADENEDQTV
+293 VVNAPADDNEDQTV
-307 DDGNVEIPEEQTP
+307 DDSNVEIPEEQTP
-320 LVDGDENDGVVDI
+320 LVDGDGNDGAVDI
-333 EESVTPLANTAE
+333 EESETPLANTAE
-345 DESTVSGDVDGKDA
+345 DASTASGDVNGNDA

-379 GIAAVFVV
+379 GITAVFVV

-394 YKNRKRSK
+394 YKNRKKSK

>member
-10 GFLTVFLF
+10 GFLTVFIF

-48 GNVASFDTDKITV
+48 GNIACFDTDKITV

-80 TLALTVPDWESD
+80 TLAFTVPDWESD

-116 SGVVGTAVER
+116 NGVVGTAVER

-136 LINPVSYTVSFV
+136 LIDPVSYTVSFI

-154 QIAAPQIIY
+154 QIATPQIIY
-163 GNAEETITVLPVTVS
+163 GNAEETITVIPVTVS
-178 DYTPTESRKTLKL
+178 DYTPTESSKIIKL

-198 ATFEYCYT
+198 ATFEYRYT
-206 GTVETITST
+206 GAVETITST

-234 ETVIVPGTAQPS
+234 ETVIVPGTSQPT
-246 GFTANVVNNASNTAN
+246 GFTANVVNNASNAVN
-261 NRANGGGNALNT
+261 APVGNT
-273 PAGNI
+273 
-278 ANNVADNSAN
+278 ANNVADNNAN

-293 AVNAPADENEDQTV
+293 AVNAPADDNEDQTV
-307 DDGNVEIPEEQTP
+307 DDNNVEIPEEQTP
-320 LVDGDENDGVVDI
+320 LVDGDGNDGVVDI
-333 EESVTPLANTAE
+333 EESETPLANTAE
-345 DESTVSGDVDGKDA
+345 NESTSSGDVDGKDA

-379 GIAAVFVV
+379 GIAAVFIA
-387 GLIVFLI
+387 GLIAFLV
-394 YKNRKRSK
+394 YKNGKRSK

>member
-48 GNVASFDTDKITV
+48 GNIACFDTDKITV

-80 TLALTVPDWESD
+80 TLAFTVPDWESD

-116 SGVVGTAVER
+116 NGVVGTAVER

-136 LINPVSYTVSFV
+136 LINPVSYTVSFI

-154 QIAAPQIIY
+154 QIATPQIIY
-163 GNAEETITVLPVTVS
+163 GNAEETITVIPVTVS
-178 DYTPTESRKTLKL
+178 DYTPTESSKTLKL
-191 EKGKENT
+191 EKGKENA
-198 ATFEYCYT
+198 ATFEYHYT
-206 GTVETITST
+206 GAVETITST
-215 VTNVVPG
+215 VTNVVLG

-234 ETVIVPGTAQPS
+234 ETVIVPGTSQPT
-246 GFTANVVNNASNTAN
+246 GFTANVVNNASNAVN
-261 NRANGGGNALNT
+261 APVGNT
-273 PAGNI
+273 
-278 ANNVADNSAN
+278 ANNVADNNAN

-293 AVNAPADENEDQTV
+293 AVNAPADDNEDQTV
-307 DDGNVEIPEEQTP
+307 DDSNVEITEEQTP
-320 LVDGDENDGVVDI
+320 LVDGDGNDGVVDI
-333 EESVTPLANTAE
+333 EESETPLANTEE
-345 DESTVSGDVDGKDA
+345 DASTASGDVDGKDA

-379 GIAAVFVV
+379 GITAVFVV

-394 YKNRKRSK
+394 YKNRKQSK

>member
-10 GFLTVFLF
+10 GFLTVFIF
-18 MAMVLPM
+18 MALVLPM

-33 KEVAEKRMYTVTFRA
+33 KEAVEKRMYTVTFRA
-48 GNVASFDTDKITV
+48 GNIACFDIDKITV
-61 SDGMEVTKNYIK
+61 SEGMEVTKNYIK
-73 VKVAKGD
+73 VKVVKGD
-80 TLALTVPDWESD
+80 TLAFTVPGWESD

-116 SGVVGTAVER
+116 NGVVGTAVER

-136 LINPVSYTVSFV
+136 LINPVSYTVSFI

-154 QIAAPQIIY
+154 QIAAPQITY
-163 GNAEETITVLPVTVS
+163 GNAEETITVIPVTVP
-178 DYTPTESRKTLKL
+178 DYTPTESSKIIKL

-198 ATFEYCYT
+198 ATFEYRYT
-206 GTVETITST
+206 GAVETITST

-234 ETVIVPGTAQPS
+234 ETVIVPGTSQPT
-246 GFTANVVNNASNTAN
+246 GFTANVVNNASNAVN
-261 NRANGGGNALNT
+261 APVGNT
-273 PAGNI
+273 
-278 ANNVADNSAN
+278 AN

-293 AVNAPADENEDQTV
+293 AVNAPADDNEDQTV
-307 DDGNVEIPEEQTP
+307 DDSNVEIPEEQTP
-320 LVDGDENDGVVDI
+320 LVDGDGNDGAVDI
-333 EESVTPLANTAE
+333 EESETPLANTAE
-345 DESTVSGDVDGKDA
+345 DASTASGDVNGNDA

-379 GIAAVFVV
+379 GITAVFVV

-394 YKNRKRSK
+394 YKNRKKSK

>member
-10 GFLTVFLF
+10 GFLTVFIF
-18 MAMVLPM
+18 MALVLPM

-33 KEVAEKRMYTVTFRA
+33 KEAVEKRMYTVTFRA
-48 GNVASFDTDKITV
+48 GNIACFDTDKITV

-80 TLALTVPDWESD
+80 TLAFTVPDWESD

-116 SGVVGTAVER
+116 NGVVGTAVER

-136 LINPVSYTVSFV
+136 LIDPVSYTVSFI

-154 QIAAPQIIY
+154 QIATPQIIY
-163 GNAEETITVLPVTVS
+163 GNAEETITVIPVTVS
-178 DYTPTESRKTLKL
+178 DYTPTESSKIIKL
-191 EKGKENT
+191 EKGKENA
-198 ATFEYCYT
+198 ATFEYRYT
-206 GTVETITST
+206 GAVETITST

-234 ETVIVPGTAQPS
+234 ETVIVPGTSQPT
-246 GFTANVVNNASNTAN
+246 GFTANVVNNASNAVN
-261 NRANGGGNALNT
+261 APVGNT
-273 PAGNI
+273 
-278 ANNVADNSAN
+278 ANNVADNNAN

-293 AVNAPADENEDQTV
+293 AVNAPADDNEDQTV
-307 DDGNVEIPEEQTP
+307 DDSNVEIPEEQTP
-320 LVDGDENDGVVDI
+320 LVDGDGNDGVVDI
-333 EESVTPLANTAE
+333 EESETPLSNTAE
-345 DESTVSGDVDGKDA
+345 DASTASGDVDGNDA

-379 GIAAVFVV
+379 GIAAVFIA
-387 GLIVFLI
+387 GLIAFLV

>member
-10 GFLTVFLF
+10 GFLMVFIF

-33 KEVAEKRMYTVTFRA
+33 KEAVEKRMYTVTFRA

-80 TLALTVPDWESD
+80 TLAFTVPGWESD
-92 ARLTSWFSN
+92 AGLTSWFSN
-101 CLHYEKEAAYGLKAF
+101 CLHYEKEAAYGLKDF
-116 SGVVGTAVER
+116 NGVVGTAVER

-136 LINPVSYTVSFV
+136 LIDPVSYTVSFI

-154 QIAAPQIIY
+154 QIATPQIIY
-163 GNAEETITVLPVTVS
+163 GNAEETIMVTPVTVS
-178 DYTPTESRKTLKL
+178 DYTPTESSKIIKL

-198 ATFEYCYT
+198 ATFEYRYT
-206 GTVETITST
+206 GAVETITST

-222 TTRTETVVNEVE
+222 TTRTETVVSEVE
-234 ETVIVPGTAQPS
+234 ETVIVPGTSQPT
-246 GFTANVVNNASNTAN
+246 GFTANVVNNASNAVN
-261 NRANGGGNALNT
+261 APVGNT
-273 PAGNI
+273 
-278 ANNVADNSAN
+278 ANNVADNNAN

-293 AVNAPADENEDQTV
+293 AVNAPADDNEDQTV
-307 DDGNVEIPEEQTP
+307 DDSNVEIPEEQTP
-320 LVDGDENDGVVDI
+320 LVDGDGNDGVVDI
-333 EESVTPLANTAE
+333 EESETPLANTAE

-379 GIAAVFVV
+379 GIAAVFIA
-387 GLIVFLI
+387 GLIAFLV

>member
-10 GFLTVFLF
+10 GFLTVFIF
-18 MAMVLPM
+18 MALVLPM

-33 KEVAEKRMYTVTFRA
+33 KEVVEKRMYTVTFRA
-48 GNVASFDTDKITV
+48 GNIACFDIDKITV
-61 SDGMEVTKNYIK
+61 SEGMEVTKNYIK

-80 TLALTVPDWESD
+80 TLAFTVPGWESD

-116 SGVVGTAVER
+116 NGVVGTAVER

-136 LINPVSYTVSFV
+136 LIDPVSYTVSFI

-154 QIAAPQIIY
+154 QIAAPQITY
-163 GNAEETITVLPVTVS
+163 GNAEETITVIPVTVP
-178 DYTPTESRKTLKL
+178 DYTPVESSKIIKL

-198 ATFEYCYT
+198 ATFEYRYT
-206 GTVETITST
+206 GAVETITST

-222 TTRTETVVNEVE
+222 TTRTETVVSEVE
-234 ETVIVPGTAQPS
+234 ETVIVPGAAQPS
-246 GFTANVVNNASNTAN
+246 GVTANVVNNASNAVN
-261 NRANGGGNALNT
+261 APVGNT
-273 PAGNI
+273 
-278 ANNVADNSAN
+278 ANNVADNNAN

-293 AVNAPADENEDQTV
+293 AVNAPADDNEDQTV
-307 DDGNVEIPEEQTP
+307 DDSNVEIPEEQTP
-320 LVDGDENDGVVDI
+320 LVDGDGNDGAVDI
-333 EESVTPLANTAE
+333 EESETPLANTAE
-345 DESTVSGDVDGKDA
+345 DASTASGDVNGNDA

-379 GIAAVFVV
+379 GITAVFVV

-394 YKNRKRSK
+394 YKNRKKSK

>member
-10 GFLTVFLF
+10 GFLTVFIF
-18 MAMVLPM
+18 MALVLPM

-33 KEVAEKRMYTVTFRA
+33 KEVVEKRMYTVTFRA
-48 GNVASFDTDKITV
+48 GNIACFDIDKITV
-61 SDGMEVTKNYIK
+61 SEGMEVTKNYIK

-80 TLALTVPDWESD
+80 TLAFTVPGWESD

-116 SGVVGTAVER
+116 NGVVGTVVER

-136 LINPVSYTVSFV
+136 LIDPVSYTVSFI

-154 QIAAPQIIY
+154 QIAAPQITY
-163 GNAEETITVLPVTVS
+163 GNAEETITVIPVTVP
-178 DYTPTESRKTLKL
+178 DYTPTESSKIIKL

-198 ATFEYCYT
+198 ATFEYRYT
-206 GTVETITST
+206 GAVETITST

-234 ETVIVPGTAQPS
+234 ETVIVPGTSQPT
-246 GFTANVVNNASNTAN
+246 GFTANVVNNASNAVN
-261 NRANGGGNALNT
+261 APVGNT
-273 PAGNI
+273 
-278 ANNVADNSAN
+278 ANNVADNNAN

-293 AVNAPADENEDQTV
+293 AVNAPADDNEDQTV
-307 DDGNVEIPEEQTP
+307 DDSNVEIPEEQTP
-320 LVDGDENDGVVDI
+320 LVDGDGNDGVVAI
-333 EESVTPLANTAE
+333 EESETPLANTAE
-345 DESTVSGDVDGKDA
+345 DASTASGDVNGKDA

-379 GIAAVFVV
+379 GITAVFVV

-394 YKNRKRSK
+394 YKNRKKSK